1 MAKNNFYFYFS
12 GLIALSLFALF
23 MFMSLYMAFMAEKQ
37 DIYALNKD
45 NYISI
50 SLEIPKIKSNQ
61 RKNDK
66 KATAAS
72 PVVKKVAPVEENV
85 DVNDLF
91 SDVWTKKI
99 IKDAPK
105 QINKRRMAAIEKK
118 IETTKENVVDDAIA
132 SNDQNSSLN
141 ENQNSVS
148 TANEVNEYLAK
159 IQALVYESFHVPF
172 NSQGHSVKTVIELN
186 SLGKLIDF
194 RVLTYSD
201 NDDLNEEADKMKDRL
216 LGVIFPL
223 SPENIS
229 TRTVVI
235 LTSKE

>member
-1 MAKNNFYFYFS
+1 
-12 GLIALSLFALF
+12 
-23 MFMSLYMAFMAEKQ
+23 MAEKQ

-172 NSQGHSVKTVIELN
+172 N
-186 SLGKLIDF
+186 
-194 RVLTYSD
+194 
-201 NDDLNEEADKMKDRL
+201 
-216 LGVIFPL
+216 
-223 SPENIS
+223 
-229 TRTVVI
+229 
-235 LTSKE
+235 